1 MNNSLLFIY
10 STNILVRLLTTN
22 MKNGLTPKNSILCDP
37 IPVTLLKI
45 RPHYSH
51 SSHQNATPPSGTSP
65 LATYKEVTPP
75 RIISNPWQNYI
86 LDSMLWILD
95 SRNWISDSWSMDLG
109 FRFSIVF
116 YSRFWKLKI
125 PKPWFPHS
133 GFYWQEKIT
142 CIFKGGGGRSP
153 RKFFASFWTSVWPKN
168 KRGRTPRTPPLDPSL
183 HGTKSCFWLR

>member
-1 MNNSLLFIY
+1 MANYRPQVSHFLFLGIDHYFFRLKYEEHFTFHQIY
-10 STNILVRLLTTN
+10 STNILVRLLTIN

-37 IPVTLLKI
+37 IPVTLLKM

-65 LATYKEVTPP
+65 LATYKEVTP

-142 CIFKGGGGRSP
+142 WILKGGAVS
-153 RKFFASFWTSVWPKN
+153 KKIFCVL
-168 KRGRTPRTPPLDPSL
+168 LDLSL
-183 HGTKSCFWLR
+183 A